1 MGISIFSLFLGVLLL
16 TNTVSAHNW
25 HRHDDESNSVTDADF
40 TIPLTAGSEP
50 ADSAAVASGAE
61 GDSSILLKK
70 KNGKP

>member
-50 ADSAAVASGAE
+50 ADSAVVASGAE

-70 KNGKP
+70 KN